1 MRIAVTGASG
11 LIGTALSAALRAD
24 GHEVR
29 PVTRGTRGR
38 AAGPGA
44 ILWDPMA
51 GEIDAAGLE
60 GVDAVVHLAGANIGA
75 KRWSEKTKRDVRD
88 SRMRGTDLLAR
99 TLAGLDPPPSVL
111 LSGSAIG
118 YYGDTGG
125 EDVAETSPPGDDFF
139 ARLAVDWESAA
150 DPAVDTG
157 IRTVFLRTSM
167 VLSGSG
173 GALGPMLPLF
183 RLGLGGRMGSGRQW
197 WSWISIDD
205 EVDAIRF
212 LLARDD
218 LAGPVNLASPDPITN
233 RDMAR
238 ALGRALHRPAVV
250 PVPAFG
256 PRLVLGRELADGLVF
271 TSQRVRPAVLLGAG
285 YRHRHADIDTALAA
299 VLGPKDAKEDAA

>member
-11 LIGTALSAALRAD
+11 LIGTALSAAMRAD

-29 PVTRGTRGR
+29 PVTRG
-38 AAGPGA
+38 AASGPGA
-44 ILWDPMA
+44 ILWDPLA

-60 GVDAVVHLAGANIGA
+60 GVDAVVHLAGASIGA
-75 KRWSEKTKRDVRD
+75 KRWSEKTKREVRD
-88 SRMRGTDLLAR
+88 SRIKGTDLLAR

-118 YYGDTGG
+118 YYGDTGD
-125 EDVAETSPPGDDFF
+125 EDVTETSPPGDDFF
-139 ARLAVDWESAA
+139 ARLAVDWEAA
-150 DPAVDTG
+150 AQPAVDAG
-157 IRTVFLRTSM
+157 IRTAFLRTSM

-205 EVDAIRF
+205 EVGAIRF
-212 LLARDD
+212 LLSRED
-218 LAGPVNLASPDPITN
+218 LAGPVNLAAPDPITN
-233 RDMAR
+233 GDMAK
-238 ALGRALHRPAVV
+238 AIGRALHRPAVV

-271 TSQRVRPAVLLGAG
+271 ISQRIRPAVLLGAG
-285 YRHRHADIDTALAA
+285 YEYQHPDVDTALAA
-299 VLGPKDAKEDAA
+299 VLGRKGAA

>member
-11 LIGTALSAALRAD
+11 LIGTALSTALRAD
-24 GHEVR
+24 GHDVR
-29 PVTRGTRGR
+29 AVTRG
-38 AAGPGA
+38 AASGPGP
-44 ILWDPMA
+44 ILWDPLA

-60 GVDAVVHLAGANIGA
+60 GIDAVVHLAGASIGA
-75 KRWSEKTKRDVRD
+75 KRWSEKTKREVHD
-88 SRMRGTDLLAR
+88 SRVKGTDLLAR

-118 YYGDTGG
+118 YYGDTGD
-125 EDVAETSPPGDDFF
+125 EDVTETSPPGDDFF
-139 ARLAVDWESAA
+139 ARLAVEWEGAA
-150 DPAVDTG
+150 QPAVDAG

-173 GALGPMLPLF
+173 GALGRMLPLF
-183 RLGLGGRMGSGRQW
+183 RFGVGGRLGSGRQW

-212 LLARDD
+212 LLERDD
-218 LAGPVNLASPDPITN
+218 LAGAVNLASPDPITN
-233 RDMAR
+233 ADFSK

-271 TSQRVRPAVLLGAG
+271 VSQRVRPAVLLGAG
-285 YRHRHADIDTALAA
+285 YQFRHPDIDGALATALGRKEGAA
-299 VLGPKDAKEDAA
+299 